1 MRTID
6 ELDVSGRRVL
16 LRLDLNVPMVG
27 GAIADDGKIA
37 ACLPTLSALLD
48 RGAAVVACSH
58 LGRPAGQPD
67 PKYTLA
73 PIAERLGRL
82 LNRPVKFA
90 ADTVGP
96 AAQAAVAAIHPGD
109 VVLLE
114 NLRFNAG

>member
-37 ACLPTLSALLD
+37 ACLPTLSALVD

-58 LGRPAGQPD
+58 LGRPALTAARGPGCQLPN
-67 PKYTLA
+67 TFW
-73 PIAERLGRL
+73 RQCSVSQV
-82 LNRPVKFA
+82 RPV
-90 ADTVGP
+90 
-96 AAQAAVAAIHPGD
+96 
-109 VVLLE
+109 
-114 NLRFNAG
+114 R